1 MRAASRLIST
11 LVREL
16 VPFTSKRRDESRRVT
31 HEGVRHISMKTAIIG
46 LPMVGKTS
54 LFTILTGVHEA
65 TRVGLMEARVGVTKV
80 PDRRLDELAKIFD
93 PPKIT
98 HATVEYFD
106 FPSISKEALR
116 DPSYLASMRVAD
128 ALAHV
133 LRLFPSDTVPH
144 EKGSVDPIRD
154 LEDVEMELILSDL
167 VVVEKRLERLEK
179 DRKKIKGPE
188 LDREAAL
195 LERCKTTLENNTALR
210 TLEFSADE
218 EKLIRGFQFL
228 SQKPMLFVLNIGE
241 EDAARMHEIEEQYRK
256 GALAGRNNTGV
267 SAICGKI
274 EGELAELSPEEQRE
288 YVASYGL
295 KDSGFER
302 LISATYEVL
311 GLMSF
316 LTAGETEV
324 RAWTI
329 PRNSPAVKAAG
340 AIHSDFE
347 KKFIRAEVANWQ
359 ALIDHGGYP
368 GVREKGL
375 LRLEGKEYIVKDGD
389 VLVIRHG

>member
-1 MRAASRLIST
+1 
-11 LVREL
+11 
-16 VPFTSKRRDESRRVT
+16 
-31 HEGVRHISMKTAIIG
+31 MKTAIIG

-65 TRVGLMEARVGVTKV
+65 ARVGAMEVRVGMTKV
-80 PDRRLDELAKIFD
+80 PDVRLDELAKIFE

-98 HATVEYFD
+98 HATVEYLD

-116 DPSYLASMRVAD
+116 DPSYLASLRVAD

-144 EKGSVDPIRD
+144 EKGSVDPLRD
-154 LEDVEMELILSDL
+154 LDDVETELILSDL
-167 VVVEKRLERLEK
+167 VVVEKRMERLEK
-179 DRKKIKGPE
+179 DRKKIKSSE
-188 LDREAAL
+188 LDREFAL
-195 LERCKTTLENNTALR
+195 LERCKAALEENKALR
-210 TLEFSADE
+210 SLELSGEE

-241 EDAARMHEIEEQYRK
+241 ADVPRMREIEEEFR
-256 GALAGRNNTGV
+256 GRVV
-267 SAICGKI
+267 SAHSGTAVTAICGKI
-274 EGELAELSPEEQRE
+274 EAELAELAPEEARE

-295 KDSGFER
+295 TESGLER
-302 LISATYEVL
+302 LISATYALL

-329 PRNSPAVKAAG
+329 PMHSTAQKAAG

-347 KKFIRAEVANWQ
+347 KKFIRAEVVNWQ
-359 ALIDHGGYP
+359 ALIDHNGYP